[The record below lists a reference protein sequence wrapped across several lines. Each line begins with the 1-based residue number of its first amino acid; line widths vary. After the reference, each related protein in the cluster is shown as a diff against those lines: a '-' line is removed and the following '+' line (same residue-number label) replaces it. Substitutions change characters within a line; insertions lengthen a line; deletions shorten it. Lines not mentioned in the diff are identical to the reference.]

1 MINCYAIIFSCFF
14 TGKGTR
20 NVTQI
25 SLPYMYVR
33 FDKYKYMY
41 NITDSVVVTR
51 NVEVIFENCSTPAV
65 KLRYISNPNK
75 DGYKLVTSQ
84 TFYANYTCKPKSIR
98 RSYFRYGFQMVEFE
112 VNTTNFMLSA
122 TFDGVMATANGKQ
135 FAMLPHCDMSTIDKE
150 IIYDFKFVLG
160 MYKL

>member
-1 MINCYAIIFSCFF
+1 
-14 TGKGTR
+14 
-20 NVTQI
+20 
-25 SLPYMYVR
+25 MYH
-33 FDKYKYMY
+33 
-41 NITDSVVVTR
+41 ITDSVVVTR

-65 KLRYISNPNK
+65 KLRYIANPNK

-84 TFYANYTCKPKSIR
+84 TFYPNFTWRPKSIR
-98 RSYFRYGFQMVEFE
+98 RSYFRYGFQMVKFE
-112 VNTTNFMLSA
+112 VNATNFMLSA